1 MWVMWSALL
10 FAASLAMGPQPVMQ
24 HRFVVVVDAGHGGD
38 NAGCVAFDGHTPE
51 KEVTLALA
59 RRVATA
65 ITEELPHAE
74 VRLTREEDASLTL
87 EGRVAQANAA
97 GATLFLSLHANASPH
112 HHQAGF
118 ETFVLDAQASSAD
131 AAWTAR
137 RENGEGTAKSSIART
152 PAAIAPH
159 EADLM
164 VRELELA
171 AHRAAA
177 LRFAGALQRA
187 QAARFPERQDRGVRQ
202 APFDVL
208 IGARMP
214 AVLFEVGFLDH
225 PEEGAQ
231 LLLPQTQAEIAEGV
245 ADAVAEH
252 YRELRQTTPWRL
264 VEASAQ
270 NSRSS
275 VSRWRASEGEKR
287 AVKIKFSTQVPS
299 GEP

>member
-10 FAASLAMGPQPVMQ
+10 FASSLAVGPQPVIQ

-51 KEVTLALA
+51 KEVTLKLA
-59 RRVATA
+59 RQVATA

-97 GATLFLSLHANASPH
+97 GAALFLSLHANASPSH
-112 HHQAGF
+112 KQSGF

-137 RENGEGTAKSSIART
+137 RENEGGTALARPATTGAAT
-152 PAAIAPH
+152 PQH
-159 EADLM
+159 EAALM
-164 VRELELA
+164 VRELALT

-187 QAARFPERQDRGVRQ
+187 QAARFPLRQDRGVRQ

-225 PEEGAQ
+225 AEEGAL
-231 LLLPQTQAEIAEGV
+231 LLLPETQTEIAEGI

-252 YRELRQTTPWRL
+252 YRELRQTAPWRR

-270 NSRSS
+270 NSTSS
-275 VSRWRASEGEKR
+275 VSR
-287 AVKIKFSTQVPS
+287 
-299 GEP
+299 